1 MEENIL
7 LGKIEND
14 NKTCSWP
21 TPEREAK
28 TIEIINNMQ
37 QQIPQELLDNIKNS
51 DLMKIKSKSLYQ
63 WGLETALTLENID
76 KEINLFMIAQDP
88 KTGEITHI
96 CHSCDTDDLEKRI
109 DKLVRMIN
117 NACYGVREH
126 NNEPVANEI
135 FTIIANVCAAYC
147 AQSED
152 TFKSFMHVV
161 KYFID
166 INKEAEEKTKESQT

>member
-21 TPEREAK
+21 TPEREAQ
-28 TIEIINNMQ
+28 TIEIINNIQ
-37 QQIPQELLDNIKNS
+37 QPIPQELLDNIKNS
-51 DLMKIKSKSLYQ
+51 DLVKIKSKSLYQ

-76 KEINLFMIAQDP
+76 KDINLFMVAEDP
-88 KTGEITHI
+88 KTGETTHI
-96 CHSCDTDDLEKRI
+96 CHSCESENLEQRI
-109 DKLVRMIN
+109 DKLIRMIDKACSTN
-117 NACYGVREH
+117 NNGD
-126 NNEPVANEI
+126 NANEV
-135 FTIIANVCAAYC
+135 FTILANVCAAYC

-161 KYFID
+161 KYYID
-166 INKEAEEKTKESQT
+166 IKKEAEKDIKESQN

>member
-37 QQIPQELLDNIKNS
+37 QQIPQELLNNIKNS
-51 DLMKIKSKSLYQ
+51 DLIKIKSTPLYQ
-63 WGLETALTLENID
+63 WGLETALTLENVGKD
-76 KEINLFMIAQDP
+76 INLFMIAEDP
-88 KTGEITHI
+88 KTGETTHI
-96 CHSCDTDDLEKRI
+96 CHSCDSDNLEQRI
-109 DKLVRMIN
+109 DKLIRMIDKVCDGIRN
-117 NACYGVREH
+117 D

-135 FTIIANVCAAYC
+135 FTIIGNVCAAYC
-147 AQSED
+147 AKSED

-161 KYFID
+161 KYYID
-166 INKEAEEKTKESQT
+166 IKKELEENAKESQN

>member
-21 TPEREAK
+21 TPEREAQ
-28 TIEIINNMQ
+28 TIEIINNIQ
-37 QQIPQELLDNIKNS
+37 QPIPQELLDNIKNS
-51 DLMKIKSKSLYQ
+51 DLVKIKSKSLYQ

-76 KEINLFMIAQDP
+76 KDINLFMVAEDP
-88 KTGEITHI
+88 KTGETTHI
-96 CHSCDTDDLEKRI
+96 CHSCESENLEQRI
-109 DKLVRMIN
+109 DKLIRMIDKTCSIN
-117 NACYGVREH
+117 NNGD
-126 NNEPVANEI
+126 NANEV
-135 FTIIANVCAAYC
+135 FTILANVCAAYC

-161 KYFID
+161 KYYID
-166 INKEAEEKTKESQT
+166 IKKEAEKDIKESQN

>member
-14 NKTCSWP
+14 DKICSWP
-21 TPEREAK
+21 TPEREAQ

-37 QQIPQELLDNIKNS
+37 QPIPQELLDNIKNS
-51 DLMKIKSKSLYQ
+51 DLVKIKSKSLYQ

-76 KEINLFMIAQDP
+76 KDINLFMIAEDP
-88 KTGEITHI
+88 KTGETTHI
-96 CHSCDTDDLEKRI
+96 CHSCDSENLEQRI
-109 DKLVRMIN
+109 DKLIRMFDKVCDGTRNDNDKPI
-117 NACYGVREH
+117 
-126 NNEPVANEI
+126 ANEI

-147 AQSED
+147 AKSED

-161 KYFID
+161 KYYID
-166 INKEAEEKTKESQT
+166 IKKESEKDIKESQN